1 MELYMKLSLTLLILI
16 MLIII
21 LVIYF
26 FYTYYMRNKNYN
38 VVVFDMDETLGHFVQ
53 LAVFCDIIEQ
63 NNQKKLTQLEFNKI
77 FDLFPEF
84 LRPNIIKIL
93 SYLKIKKEN
102 GKCQKI
108 LIYTNNQGPKSWANK
123 IKKYLEYKIN
133 YNLFDQV
140 IGAYKINGKH
150 VEPRRTTHEKTHIDL
165 LNCANLPDNA
175 NICFIDDLYHEE
187 MDTKKIYYI
196 QVDQYERILPE
207 ELMFERYKK
216 ISTNFNFYTLVNEM
230 KLYNFQQKNLKN
242 STSRVDLFEEIQNFF
257 KVTREKKSRKQKK
270 YNNKSKKVI

>member
-1 MELYMKLSLTLLILI
+1 
-16 MLIII
+16 
-21 LVIYF
+21 
-26 FYTYYMRNKNYN
+26 
-38 VVVFDMDETLGHFVQ
+38 
-53 LAVFCDIIEQ
+53 
-63 NNQKKLTQLEFNKI
+63 
-77 FDLFPEF
+77 
-84 LRPNIIKIL
+84 
-93 SYLKIKKEN
+93 
-102 GKCQKI
+102 
-108 LIYTNNQGPKSWANK
+108 
-123 IKKYLEYKIN
+123 
-133 YNLFDQV
+133 
-140 IGAYKINGKH
+140 
-150 VEPRRTTHEKTHIDL
+150 
-165 LNCANLPDNA
+165 
-175 NICFIDDLYHEE
+175 